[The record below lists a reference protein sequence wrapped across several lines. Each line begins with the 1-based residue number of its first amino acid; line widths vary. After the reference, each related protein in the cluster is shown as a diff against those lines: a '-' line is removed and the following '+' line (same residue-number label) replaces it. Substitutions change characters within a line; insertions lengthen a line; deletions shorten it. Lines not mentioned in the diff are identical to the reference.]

1 MTDTPGTPLTT
12 REFTRISR
20 AFSEAGFDIG
30 FHDDYGAFTGEVLA
44 ALEGAG
50 LTIRERRERVD
61 PDEAPH
67 CVDCG
72 VEVDGLGPPICEECA
87 DD

>member
-1 MTDTPGTPLTT
+1 MTDTPGTPLTPGEEE
-12 REFTRISR
+12 RLR
-20 AFSEAGFDIG
+20 AKHGPDGTCPDWIG
-30 FHDDYGAFTGEVLA
+30 GADVEPCIEWRLLA
-44 ALEGAG
+44 TLD
-50 LTIRERRERVD
+50 RERRERAD